1 MNHQMSSIYL
11 VRHGQA
17 SFGKA
22 NYDVLSGAG
31 AEQSAILAR
40 YFIKTGV
47 TFDALYSG
55 SMDRQVRTAE
65 VIMKEFALDGINLPE
80 LNIMPEFNEY
90 DSKSIITV
98 LAPELIEEDPALK
111 SSFEKIF
118 IDRKAF
124 QKIFERSMLKW
135 VSKGDAFE
143 GGESWNSVKT
153 RVSLAVSRI
162 ASDQGG
168 GKTVLIVASGG
179 TISACIQDVT
189 GLSDESAQYL
199 CWQIANTSVSTLV
212 YNEERVTL
220 RTFNAWPHLETG
232 HKDMIT
238 FR

>member
-1 MNHQMSSIYL
+1 MSTIYL

-22 NYDVLSGAG
+22 NYDVLSDVGV
-31 AEQSAILAR
+31 EQSAVLAR
-40 YFIKTGV
+40 YLMKTGV
-47 TFDALYSG
+47 RFDAVYSG
-55 SMDRQVRTAE
+55 SMDRQMRTAE
-65 VIMKEFALDGINLPE
+65 VIMNEFAMDGINLLE

-98 LAPELIEEDPALK
+98 LAPELIEEDPELRSA
-111 SSFEKIF
+111 FERIF
-118 IDRKAF
+118 TDRRAF

-162 ASDQGG
+162 ASVHGG
-168 GKTVLIVASGG
+168 GRTVLIVASGG

-189 GLSDESAQYL
+189 GLSDEAAQHL
-199 CWQIANTSVSTLV
+199 CWQIANTSISTLV
-212 YNEERVTL
+212 YNEERITL
-220 RTFNAWPHLETG
+220 RTFNSWPHLEAG
-232 HKDMIT
+232 HKDILT

>member
-1 MNHQMSSIYL
+1 MNHQMSTIYL

-22 NYDVLSGAG
+22 NYDVLSDVGV
-31 AEQSAILAR
+31 EQSAVLAL
-40 YFIKTGV
+40 YLLKTGV
-47 TFDALYSG
+47 RFDAVYSG
-55 SMDRQVRTAE
+55 SMDRQMRTAE
-65 VIMKEFALDGINLPE
+65 VIMKEFELNGINLPE

-98 LAPELIEEDPALK
+98 LAPELIEEDPSIK

-118 IDRKAF
+118 TDRRAF

-153 RVSLAVSRI
+153 RVSQAVSRI
-162 ASDQGG
+162 ASVHGG
-168 GKTVLIVASGG
+168 GRTVLIVASGG
-179 TISACIQDVT
+179 TISACIGDVT
-189 GLSDESAQYL
+189 GLSDEAAQHL
-199 CWQIANTSVSTLV
+199 CWQIANTSISTLV
-212 YNEERVTL
+212 YNEERITL
-220 RTFNAWPHLETG
+220 RTFNAWPHLEAG
-232 HKDMIT
+232 FRDMIT